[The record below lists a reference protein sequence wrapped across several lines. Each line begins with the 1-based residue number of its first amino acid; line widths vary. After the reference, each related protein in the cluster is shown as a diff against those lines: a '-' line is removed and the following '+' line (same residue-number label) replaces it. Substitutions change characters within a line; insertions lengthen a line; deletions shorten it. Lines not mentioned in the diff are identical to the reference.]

1 MTRRGER
8 PTVTNPSPA
17 TKFRITRVSES
28 ETPGSFG
35 FRAFLFKAGDAELA
49 RLIAAVESAA
59 DAVRAHADEALR
71 TDADRNQPGL
81 F

>member
-17 TKFRITRVSES
+17 TKFRITRVSE
-28 ETPGSFG
+28 
-35 FRAFLFKAGDAELA
+35 KAGDAELA